1 MAVGEEGLGEVAVE
15 ASGGS
20 ADAPVGVDGS
30 LVDTGVELNES
41 IDADV

>member
-1 MAVGEEGLGEVAVE
+1 MAAGVERLGEVAVE

-20 ADAPVGVDGS
+20 ADAPVGGDGS
-30 LVDTGVELNES
+30 LVDTGVELNGS